1 MTNSATVE
9 PTQSA
14 LTFDVAPSA
23 NADGWKYLC
32 FKSTE
37 TAPDAARV
45 LAEGTAGAGTGVT
58 VGNLEANTAY
68 TIYVVAYA
76 GDLTSEVASVG
87 NHDGGAPVTAS
98 GLLPGLSGRERHRA
112 GRPDDQ

>member
-1 MTNSATVE
+1 M
-9 PTQSA
+9 
-14 LTFDVAPSA
+14 
-23 NADGWKYLC
+23 
-32 FKSTE
+32 E

-45 LAEGTAGAGTGVT
+45 LAEGTAGTGTGVT

-87 NHDGGAPVTAS
+87 NTTAAAP
-98 GLLPGLSGRERHRA
+98 LPQRRTTTRIIRTGKTSRWA
-112 GRPDDQ
+112 T

>member
-1 MTNSATVE
+1 M
-9 PTQSA
+9 PTAGNTSA
-14 LTFDVAPSA
+14 LNRRKRLPT
-23 NADGWKYLC
+23 
-32 FKSTE
+32 
-37 TAPDAARV
+37 RQV

-87 NHDGGAPVTAS
+87 NTTAAAPVTAETDYYQDYQD
-98 GLLPGLSGRERHRA
+98 GKDIGA